1 MTRARLLTALGGLA
15 ALTSVVVVDRAVVRR
30 RYGAGLLARAGRGTT
45 VLTVRRPS

>member
-1 MTRARLLTALGGLA
+1 MTRARLLTALGGVTALA
-15 ALTSVVVVDRAVVRR
+15 SLVAVDRTVIRR